1 MTNKEFYAKWMENF
15 AGDVSKEDIEKYVV
29 STGNYIWHIF
39 SWELLEKN
47 QYLIGNK
54 AKKAYNKIDKT
65 GAIYMDWFNDE
76 PPKDLIPDLNTA
88 KALDDYT
95 EVYVVGKNF
104 EWTYIK
110 THEGMCGPYFM
121 KRKL

>member
-15 AGDVSKEDIEKYVV
+15 AGDIPKEDIEKYVV

-39 SWELLEKN
+39 SWELLERK
-47 QYLIGNK
+47 QYLTGNK
-54 AKKAYNKIDKT
+54 AKKAYNIIDKT
-65 GAIYMDWFNDE
+65 GAIYIDWFNDE
-76 PPKDLIPDLNTA
+76 PPKNLIPDLNTA

-121 KRKL
+121 KREL